1 MIESL
6 KALFGEK
13 LEIRFLLI
21 VRGHV
26 CKLDAEIT
34 VRFARGD
41 RPTRNCIS
49 GVVVLRT
56 MVTVSDERDRRI
68 FSILAHGEKQRIEIL
83 RLLEKYEGISEDAA
97 DNRLKNAETYYDT
110 LEKAERNDGV
120 YYFRTDVGRE
130 MVQPKPFAEKKEVSK
145 IFSDLETVL
154 GINKRKEK
162 HGATLPPDSRP
173 TLLRDLLDMS
183 MHRKYILYDDE
194 TKEQFLAIFNEYL
207 QRMSESYQH
216 PNNNGDFDPKDITD
230 TQLEYR
236 EFLQL
241 TRELL
246 HNSKR
251 GQEPYELGPD
261 LLDSLD
267 KIMQIFPDLPVQLGL
282 DVQGLVNEI
291 HEDQGKELFQ
301 QLLHLEKYDNEY
313 LRRQAFYSYDIHNEV
328 DDLLDEISELA
339 DKTTNESQANKLR
352 RLVEDITNLYI
363 HHPVSSQHSKVE

>member
-1 MIESL
+1 
-6 KALFGEK
+6 
-13 LEIRFLLI
+13 
-21 VRGHV
+21 
-26 CKLDAEIT
+26 
-34 VRFARGD
+34 
-41 RPTRNCIS
+41 
-49 GVVVLRT
+49 
-56 MVTVSDERDRRI
+56 
-68 FSILAHGEKQRIEIL
+68 
-83 RLLEKYEGISEDAA
+83 
-97 DNRLKNAETYYDT
+97 
-110 LEKAERNDGV
+110 
-120 YYFRTDVGRE
+120 
-130 MVQPKPFAEKKEVSK
+130 
-145 IFSDLETVL
+145 
-154 GINKRKEK
+154 
-162 HGATLPPDSRP
+162 
-173 TLLRDLLDMS
+173 